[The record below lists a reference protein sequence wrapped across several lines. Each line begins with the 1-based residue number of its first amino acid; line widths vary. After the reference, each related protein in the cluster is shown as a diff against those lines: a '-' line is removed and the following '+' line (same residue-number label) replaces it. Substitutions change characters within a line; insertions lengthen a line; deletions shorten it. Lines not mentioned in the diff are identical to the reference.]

1 MKREKIMK
9 NLIIKLESIRMV
21 NFKNIAKSEISFS
34 DKGKI
39 LNTIGIYGQNG
50 SGKTS
55 VVESINILKSLLMD
69 IPFQK
74 DLYYYINIGSN
85 ELALDYKFILI
96 KEKEKYT
103 VKYSVKFEKKIKI
116 DTEKNIDEKKTVLS
130 KEKIEIFDATENLL
144 AYIEFKNEDKKISC
158 NYADHNFEN
167 YDGIITKDIA
177 IATSHVSKQLSKTM
191 IFQQMFRDNIK
202 KSVLLKSILN
212 AMHFYATTNLFV
224 IGMKETSLIS
234 AIDNLPLN
242 IRTSSNEDLI
252 TSGTIPLNL
261 FGPSIIPGVI
271 LNTITPELDQ
281 INIVM
286 GQLIPGIKI
295 GYKKISEGL
304 DKNGNIIVTIQLVS
318 IIGDLQIPLKY
329 ESEGVKKLIA
339 LCSVLIGMYNN
350 ESVCLVVDELDSGIF
365 EYLLGELVK
374 IIHEDAKGQLIFT
387 SHNLRLLE
395 VLPKQCIIFSTTNP
409 KKRFIKMA
417 NVKPNHNL
425 RDFYYRTIL
434 LGGQKEE
441 LYDETD
447 ELEIE
452 RALRKCQI

>member
-130 KEKIEIFDATENLL
+130 KEKIEIFDTTENLL
-144 AYIEFKNEDKKISC
+144 AYIEFKNEEKKISC

-191 IFQQMFRDNIK
+191 IFQQMFRDNIR
-202 KSVLLKSILN
+202 KSVLLKSVLN

-242 IRTSSNEDLI
+242 IRTSGNEDLI